1 MEEENPED
9 FQKLLIK
16 VEKMLDRV
24 EQLEDLLKVCYPFVE
39 SHYVRSRATLGNNA
53 LRIMNEIKK
62 FVDIK

>member
-1 MEEENPED
+1 MVDENPED

-16 VEKMLDRV
+16 VDKMLDKI

-39 SHYVRSRATLGNNA
+39 SHYLRSRATLGNNA

-62 FVDIK
+62 LVDIK